1 MYEVID
7 ISKYQGDVDFTAVKA
22 AGIYG
27 VIIRAGYGREISQT
41 DPYFA
46 KNYDG
51 AKAAG
56 LHVGAYWY
64 SYAVS
69 ANDARKEADVFMRV
83 IGVRGFDLPLYLDM
97 ERRDMGAGAEV
108 ECAAAF
114 LDVIR
119 ARRPANFVG
128 FYSYTNYMHSIDM
141 EEIRKHCD
149 TVWKADY
156 RTVPD
161 SSIQCDM
168 HQYTSTGRVA
178 GISGNVDMN
187 HLYRDFPRESN
198 KEEYGMNTVIIG
210 PASSGDIHIIGRYCE
225 SIGVKYVKDSEK
237 ITVRNINDGVLGQ
250 IVECVDRLGN
260 IPYTVTNE
268 NEITAAELAAI
279 QEKLD
284 SIEKMLDSIEKM
296 LADMGAKM
304 RKVGEVLMK

>member
-7 ISKYQGDVDFTAVKA
+7 ISKYQGDVNFTAVKA

-69 ANDARKEADVFMRV
+69 ANDARKEADAFMRV
-83 IGVRGFDLPLYLDM
+83 IGARDFDLPLYLDM

-108 ECAAAF
+108 ECAIAF

-119 ARRPANFVG
+119 ARRPGNFVG
-128 FYSYTNYMHSIDM
+128 FYSYANYMHSINM
-141 EEIRKHCD
+141 EEVRKHCD

-168 HQYTSTGRVA
+168 LQYTSTGKVA
-178 GISGNVDMN
+178 GISGNVDKN
-187 HLYRDFPRESN
+187 HLYRDFPRESD
-198 KEEYGMNTVIIG
+198 KEDYGMNTIIIG
-210 PASSGDIHIIGRYCE
+210 PASSGDIHIISRYCE

-237 ITVRNINDGVLGQ
+237 ITVQQISDGVLGQ
-250 IVECVDRLGN
+250 IVECVDGLGN
-260 IPYTVTNE
+260 IPYTVTDE
-268 NEITAAELAAI
+268 NEIAANELAAI
-279 QEKLD
+279 RGKLD
-284 SIEKMLDSIEKM
+284 SIEEMLVEM
-296 LADMGAKM
+296 LSAMK
-304 RKVGEVLMK
+304 KVGEVLMK

>member
-7 ISKYQGDVDFTAVKA
+7 ISKYQGDVDFAAVKA

-46 KNYDG
+46 KNFDG

-69 ANDARKEADVFMRV
+69 ENDAQKEADAFIHV
-83 IGVRGFDLPLYLDM
+83 IGARDFDLPLYLDM

-114 LDVIR
+114 LDVVR
-119 ARRPANFVG
+119 SRRPGNFVG
-128 FYSYTNYMHSIDM
+128 FYSYTNYMRSIDM

-161 SSIQCDM
+161 SGIQCDM
-168 HQYTSTGRVA
+168 LQYTSTGRVA
-178 GISGNVDMN
+178 GISGNVDRN
-187 HLYRDFPRESN
+187 HLYRDFPRKSD
-198 KEEYGMNTVIIG
+198 KEEYGMNTIIIG
-210 PASSGDIHIIGRYCE
+210 PASSGDIHVIGRYCE
-225 SIGVKYVKDSEK
+225 SIGVKYVKDYEK
-237 ITVRNINDGVLGQ
+237 ITVQHISDGVLGQ
-250 IVECVDRLGN
+250 IVECVDGLGN
-260 IPYTVTNE
+260 IPYTVTDE
-268 NEITAAELAAI
+268 NEIAAIELAAI
-279 QEKLD
+279 GEKLD
-284 SIEKMLDSIEKM
+284 SIEEM
-296 LADMGAKM
+296 LAEMLSAMK
-304 RKVGEVLMK
+304 KVGEVLMK

>member
-7 ISKYQGDVDFTAVKA
+7 ISKYQGDVNFTAVKA

-27 VIIRAGYGREISQT
+27 VIIRAGYGREILQT

-69 ANDARKEADVFMRV
+69 ANDARKEADAFMRV
-83 IGVRGFDLPLYLDM
+83 IGARDFDLPLYLDM

-108 ECAAAF
+108 ECAIAF
-114 LDVIR
+114 LDVVR
-119 ARRPANFVG
+119 ARRPGNFVG
-128 FYSYTNYMHSIDM
+128 FYSYTNYMHSINM
-141 EEIRKHCD
+141 EEVRKHCD

-156 RTVPD
+156 RTEPD
-161 SSIQCDM
+161 NSIQCDM
-168 HQYTSTGRVA
+168 LQYTSTGKVA

-187 HLYRDFPRESN
+187 HLYRDFPRESD
-198 KEEYGMNTVIIG
+198 KEEYGMNTIIIG
-210 PASSGDIHIIGRYCE
+210 PASSGDIHIISRYCE

-237 ITVRNINDGVLGQ
+237 ITVQHISDGVLGQ
-250 IVECVDRLGN
+250 IVECVEGLGN

-268 NEITAAELAAI
+268 NEITAAELTAI

-284 SIEKMLDSIEKM
+284 SIEEMLMEMIT
-296 LADMGAKM
+296 AM
-304 RKVGEVLMK
+304 RKVGEVLV

>member
-7 ISKYQGDVDFTAVKA
+7 ISKYQGEVDFTVVKA

-69 ANDARKEADVFMRV
+69 TNDARKEADAFMHV
-83 IGVRGFDLPLYLDM
+83 IGARDFDLPLYLDM
-97 ERRDMGAGAEV
+97 ERRDMGTGMEV

-114 LDVIR
+114 LDVVR
-119 ARRPANFVG
+119 ARRPGNFVG
-128 FYSYTNYMHSIDM
+128 FYSYTNYMHSINM
-141 EEIRKHCD
+141 EEVRKHCD

-156 RTVPD
+156 RAIPD

-168 HQYTSTGRVA
+168 LQYTSTGRVA
-178 GISGNVDMN
+178 GISGNVDLN
-187 HLYRDFPRESN
+187 HLYRDFPRESD
-198 KEEYGMNTVIIG
+198 KEEYGMNTIIIG
-210 PASSGDIHIIGRYCE
+210 PASGGDIHIISRYCE
-225 SIGVKYVKDSEK
+225 SIGADYVKDTEK
-237 ITVRNINDGVLGQ
+237 ITVRYISDGVLGQ
-250 IVECVDRLGN
+250 IVECVEGLGN
-260 IPYTVTNE
+260 IPYTVTSE
-268 NEITAAELAAI
+268 NEIMAAELAAI
-279 QEKLD
+279 RER
-284 SIEKMLDSIEKM
+284 LDSIEKM
-296 LADMGAKM
+296 LANMNDDMKE
-304 RKVGEVLMK
+304 VGEVLAK

>member
-7 ISKYQGDVDFTAVKA
+7 ISKYQGEVDFAAVKA

-69 ANDARKEADVFMRV
+69 ANDARKEADVFLCV
-83 IGVRGFDLPLYLDM
+83 IGTRDFDMPLYLDM
-97 ERRDMGAGAEV
+97 ERRDMGAGAEA

-128 FYSYTNYMHSIDM
+128 FYSYTNYMNSIDM
-141 EEIRKHCD
+141 EEIRKHCN

-168 HQYTSTGRVA
+168 LQYTSTGRVA

-198 KEEYGMNTVIIG
+198 KEEYGMNTIIIG

-225 SIGVKYVKDSEK
+225 SIGADYVKDADK
-237 ITVRNINDGVLGQ
+237 ITVQHISDGVLGQ
-250 IVECVDRLGN
+250 IVECVDGLGN

-279 QEKLD
+279 GEKLN
-284 SIEKMLDSIEKM
+284 SIEEM
-296 LADMGAKM
+296 LAEMLAAMK
-304 RKVGEVLMK
+304 KVGEVLMK

>member
-7 ISKYQGDVDFTAVKA
+7 ISKYQGEVDFIAVKA

-69 ANDARKEADVFMRV
+69 SNDARKEADAFMHV
-83 IGVRGFDLPLYLDM
+83 IGARDFDLPLYLDM

-108 ECAAAF
+108 ECAIAF
-114 LDVIR
+114 LDVVR
-119 ARRPANFVG
+119 ARRPGNFVG
-128 FYSYTNYMHSIDM
+128 FYSYTNYMHSINM
-141 EEIRKHCD
+141 EEVRKHCD

-156 RTVPD
+156 RTMPD

-168 HQYTSTGRVA
+168 LQYTSTGKVA

-198 KEEYGMNTVIIG
+198 KEEYGMNTIIIG
-210 PASSGDIHIIGRYCE
+210 PASSGDIHIISRYCE

-237 ITVRNINDGVLGQ
+237 ITVQHISDGVLGQ
-250 IVECVDRLGN
+250 IVECVDGLGN
-260 IPYTVTNE
+260 IPYTVTDE
-268 NEITAAELAAI
+268 NEIAANELAAI
-279 QEKLD
+279 REKLD
-284 SIEKMLDSIEKM
+284 SIEEMLVEM
-296 LADMGAKM
+296 LSAMK
-304 RKVGEVLMK
+304 KVGEVLMK